1 MYFTFVWER
10 ASGSKWKN
18 LTSSLEPGGN
28 DAGILLVA
36 SCFWH
41 NKPRLFLFIPK
52 MRLTPNTT
60 TLTSVADQRSIRT
73 LPGSASRASP
83 QLHKNPRHESVKEK
97 AHLSPRNP
105 TKSERRAAEG
115 NEHRTSIDYSLW
127 KSARCHPPLILDLA
141 NAQLLSAPAETHA
154 RQQKKRGKH
163 SPIGIPVSRRQE
175 PASPSWCNLR
185 LIGNIFGIRK

>member
-1 MYFTFVWER
+1 M
-10 ASGSKWKN
+10 
-18 LTSSLEPGGN
+18 
-28 DAGILLVA
+28 VA

-41 NKPRLFLFIPK
+41 DKARLFLFIPK

-60 TLTSVADQRSIRT
+60 TLTSVDDQQSVRT
-73 LPGSASRASP
+73 LPCSTSRASP
-83 QLHKNPRHESVKEK
+83 QLHTNPRHERVKEK

-105 TKSERRAAEG
+105 TISERRAAEG

-141 NAQLLSAPAETHA
+141 NAQLLSAAAKTHA

-163 SPIGIPVSRRQE
+163 SVIGIPVSRRQE

-185 LIGNIFGIRK
+185 LFRKILGFRK